1 MVLAVLRLSVGRRL
15 QSNAAKIIE
24 RGLGL
29 TELRSRRRYGV
40 GYPVGHTAVIG
51 WFSKAMKNRPQ
62 GMLMGLFASA
72 GSLARIVFPICT
84 GLVADSFGSDAVFAT
99 LATLL
104 GATLCVL
111 VAYRADFREAIA

>member
-84 GLVADSFGSDAVFAT
+84 GLVADAYGADAVFAT
-99 LATLL
+99 LAILL